1 MTDIILL
8 RYLSWTIKVIMLKVM
23 YWYSFKNNSNFFF
36 FCNNLQSKN
45 NLNLKN
51 TLLKKTDTNF
61 CLTLKKLNLLN
72 QSKLRGV
79 VAREREKI
87 AATTRFQKIMFN
99 VWEFVLHSRSCI
111 KSQMHLLHNLILD
124 AFEVPYR
131 SYKKG
136 IPKSFAK
143 FTGIYPYCNLLY
155 NKVSYPQLPNLSKID
170 SGGDVFV

>member
-1 MTDIILL
+1 M
-8 RYLSWTIKVIMLKVM
+8 
-23 YWYSFKNNSNFFF
+23 
-36 FCNNLQSKN
+36 
-45 NLNLKN
+45 NLKN
-51 TLLKKTDTNF
+51 TVLKKPDTNF

-99 VWEFVLHSRSCI
+99 VVLHSQSCI
-111 KSQMHLLHNLILD
+111 KSQMHLLHNNLILD

-131 SYKKG
+131 SYKKV

-143 FTGIYPYCNLLY
+143 LTGIYPYCNLLY
-155 NKVSYPQLPNLSKID
+155 NKVSYPQLPNLPKID